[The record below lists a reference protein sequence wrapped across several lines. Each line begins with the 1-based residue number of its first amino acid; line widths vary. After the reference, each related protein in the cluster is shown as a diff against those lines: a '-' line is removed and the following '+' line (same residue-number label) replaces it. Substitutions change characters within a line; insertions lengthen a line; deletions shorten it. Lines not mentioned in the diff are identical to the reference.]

1 MCLTEISP
9 SAGLPVTLLTLRQPP
24 AITGTSPGIPLRLWQ
39 LLWMRVFNST
49 LLCTVHVPVRP
60 ELTLSLRRCCQA
72 STPATSSPHDSHKS
86 GNSIRRGGFARF
98 QQDSAPA
105 SQLQQ
110 ASVSPFALAEGPE
123 GDCDGSGDDS
133 GPLLRRETAARCRPT
148 CSVPVDDSA
157 ALASSSGLLA
167 PSTCAP
173 SPTPRE
179 LATTSPAGGQ
189 LAGATLAAS
198 SSFTAPATGAPA
210 RYQTASAGSVGG
222 KSAARPGVR
231 SGPAPPSMA
240 RASASVPD
248 LYASLLAHADS
259 CKSPRAS
266 LPATPEEGDACQ
278 ASSVAPGADAA
289 HAATKAGAA
298 GRASVAASSSLYQL
312 GVFSAPSAA
321 PATRVATSSLYQ
333 LGAFSADNAP
343 ATKATAS
350 SLYQL
355 DAFSA
360 NSAPAAAP
368 APPPRATSTLY
379 SDIFAL
385 AGSGAAGGDAAPDAQ
400 DEQAAEAAARNPFAA
415 AAGEP
420 ATV

>member
-1 MCLTEISP
+1 M
-9 SAGLPVTLLTLRQPP
+9 
-24 AITGTSPGIPLRLWQ
+24 
-39 LLWMRVFNST
+39 
-49 LLCTVHVPVRP
+49 HVPVRP
-60 ELTLSLRRCCQA
+60 ELTLSLRCCCQA
-72 STPATSSPHDSHKS
+72 STPATSSPHNSHKS

-98 QQDSAPA
+98 QQGSAPA

-110 ASVSPFALAEGPE
+110 ASVSLAEGPE

-133 GPLLRRETAARCRPT
+133 GPLLRRETAACCRRT
-148 CSVPVDDSA
+148 CSVPVDDNA
-157 ALASSSGLLA
+157 ALASSSSLFA

-179 LATTSPAGGQ
+179 PATTAPAGGQ

-198 SSFTAPATGAPA
+198 SGLLSSFTAPATGAPA

-222 KSAARPGVR
+222 KLAARPGVR

-259 CKSPRAS
+259 CESSGAS
-266 LPATPEEGDACQ
+266 LPATPEEGDAGQ
-278 ASSVAPGADAA
+278 ASSGAPGADAA

-321 PATRVATSSLYQ
+321 PATRAAVSSLYQ
-333 LGAFSADNAP
+333 LGAFSADSAP
-343 ATKATAS
+343 AIKATAS

-355 DAFSA
+355 DVFSA
-360 NSAPAAAP
+360 DSAPAAAP

-385 AGSGAAGGDAAPDAQ
+385 AGSGTAGGDAAPDAQ
-400 DEQAAEAAARNPFAA
+400 DQQAAEAAARNPFAA